1 MVGFAGA
8 VVARHTGSRRII
20 LAGHSLGGTLA
31 APFAALH
38 PSCVA
43 ALVLLEA
50 PTPFAEGGTFARWFD
65 GLASAADP
73 RASLNYL
80 RVARWTLDEFPM
92 SGIFLGEVVDQL
104 YREDRFM
111 HGTLSIAG
119 RAATPAALAM
129 PVLNV
134 MRPESLVIPPEMI
147 RRFHEKIPR
156 QNKRLLRYVSEIGVA
171 LRHIGVLV
179 GPHAHRELWPEI
191 AEWARGAARPSQSNK
206 RRSVHGQISV
216 PFATSMHLLAGEPVE
231 RSSILH
237 CIGDASIADE

>member
-31 APFAALH
+31 ALFAALH

-147 RRFHEKIPR
+147 RRFHETAA
-156 QNKRLLRYVSEIGVA
+156 A
-171 LRHIGVLV
+171 LRQRDRGSASPYRRLSRPTRASRAVARNCGV
-179 GPHAHRELWPEI
+179 G
-191 AEWARGAARPSQSNK
+191 K
-206 RRSVHGQISV
+206 RSRTAQ
-216 PFATSMHLLAGEPVE
+216 PVE
-231 RSSILH
+231 
-237 CIGDASIADE
+237 